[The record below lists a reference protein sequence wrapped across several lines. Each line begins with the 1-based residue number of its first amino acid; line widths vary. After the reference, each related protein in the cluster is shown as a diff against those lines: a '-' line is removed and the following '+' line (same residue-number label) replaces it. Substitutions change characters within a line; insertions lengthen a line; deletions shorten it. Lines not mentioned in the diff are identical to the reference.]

1 MSLESGNWIKDLQ
14 PLNPP
19 GTDPVSE
26 GNDHIKL
33 IKKVIKDSF
42 PSDVDGPTIPDFA
55 GKDGLFLKVKDD
67 GSGFEWTDPTP
78 TASVFQGGMIR
89 PVFSMTDNTKL
100 VISVGEWWIP
110 TKNKYIKSA
119 GSNEVTFPVGTS
131 SDYKWYYI
139 YIDETKIAGDE
150 VPSDGIYAIDTAPDT
165 GSYNGHYL
173 GNDRCIFAC
182 VKQKDSNSMV
192 NIYHDGGDYV
202 LLGETLATYA
212 PDAMPPYYEH
222 YRVSGDGIFH
232 DIDIQV
238 PAFTSKGYVQLY
250 SDSVTYAGASSEWF
264 YRPKGETSDGH
275 FVSRNDG
282 VNSEFD
288 FNSMAV
294 MTGVGGMIQIR
305 GSEPTTTL
313 QCMLSG
319 YFLPRGL

>member
-33 IKKVIKDSF
+33 LKKVLKDSF
-42 PSDVDGPTIPDFA
+42 PSDVNGPTIPDFS

-78 TASVFQGGMIR
+78 TASVFQQSFIR

-100 VISVGEWWIP
+100 NISVGEWWIP
-110 TKNKYIKSA
+110 TKNTYIKSA

-131 SDYKWYYI
+131 SDYTWYYV
-139 YIDETKIAGDE
+139 YIDETKITGDE
-150 VPSDGIYAIDTAPDT
+150 VPSDGMYAIDTAPDT
-165 GSYNGHYL
+165 ASYNGHYL

-182 VKQKDSNSMV
+182 VKQKDSTSMV
-192 NIYHDGGDYV
+192 NIYHDGKDYV
-202 LLGETLATYA
+202 MLGETLATYA
-212 PDAMPPYYEH
+212 LDPMPPYYD
-222 YRVSGDGIFH
+222 RVVGDGQYH
-232 DIDIQV
+232 DVDIQL
-238 PAFTSKGYVQLY
+238 PEFTDKGYLQFY
-250 SDSVTYAGASSEWF
+250 ADAVTYEGASSEWY
-264 YRPKGETSDGH
+264 YRPKGESSAGH

-288 FNSMAV
+288 FNSMACI
-294 MTGVGGMIQIR
+294 VGEGRLIQIM
-305 GSEPTTTL
+305 GSESTTTM
-313 QCMLSG
+313 QTMLSG